1 MANIIS
7 NIRDFFSRPTRS
19 ELVELSR
26 ALRTKQGVRLSAM
39 LQQQTD
45 SLTKK
50 DVADWRA
57 AHQLAID
64 YENPSRVRLY
74 DIFADCVLD
83 AHLSGCIDQ
92 RKGKVLQKDFRLVDP
107 SGKEKTEATELL
119 QCEWFADF
127 LGLCLDSIY
136 WGPTLIQLGDVVRD
150 NGPMRFDGVEL
161 VPRKHVVPEY
171 SVLVRDPG
179 GDWRQGIPYREGDI
193 ANWCVEV
200 GKPRDLGLLL
210 KCAPSC
216 ISKKN
221 MLAYWDVF
229 GEIFGMPMRIARANT
244 LDDGERAKL
253 EAALDKMGAAQYI
266 VTTDGTEI
274 EIKESSRGDAYNV
287 YDKRVDRCN
296 SELSKVVLNQTMT
309 IDSGASLSQSEVHLE
324 IFERT
329 TAADAIMCAHIING
343 RLLPLMALH
352 GFPVKGLRFQWN
364 NAASYTPAEQREI
377 ERLLLE
383 YYEIPPEYFTDKYG
397 VTIDRPR
404 ETKTQPDRFFD

>member
-19 ELVELSR
+19 ELVALSR
-26 ALRTKQGVRLSAM
+26 VLSSKQGIKLSAM

-57 AHQLAID
+57 AHQMAID
-64 YENPSRVRLY
+64 YENPGRARLY
-74 DIFADCVLD
+74 DIYADCVLD
-83 AHLSGCIDQ
+83 AHLSGCIGQ
-92 RKGKVLQKDFRLVDP
+92 RKGKVLQKDFRLVDA
-107 SGKEKTEATELL
+107 SGKEKPEATELL

-127 LGLCLDSIY
+127 LSLCLDSIY

-150 NGPMRFDGVEL
+150 NGPLRFESVEL

-171 SVLVRDPG
+171 GVLVRDPG

-244 LDDGERAKL
+244 LDAAERANL

-296 SELSKVVLNQTMT
+296 SELSKAVLTQTMT

-324 IFERT
+324 IFNRT
-329 TAADAIMCAHIING
+329 TEADATMCAHIING
-343 RLLPLMALH
+343 RLLPLMVLH

-377 ERLLLE
+377 ERLILE
-383 YYEIPPEYFTDKYG
+383 YYEIPAEYFTDKYG

-404 ETKTQPDRFFD
+404 EAKTQPDRFFD

>member
-1 MANIIS
+1 MANLIS
-7 NIRDFFSRPTRS
+7 SIRDFFSRPTRS
-19 ELVELSR
+19 ELVALSR
-26 ALRTKQGVRLSAM
+26 ALNSKQGIKLSAM
-39 LQQQTD
+39 LQQQSD

-57 AHQLAID
+57 AHQMAID
-64 YENPSRVRLY
+64 YESPNRARLY
-74 DIFADCVLD
+74 DIYADCVLD
-83 AHLSGCIDQ
+83 AHLSGCIAQ
-92 RKGKVLQKDFRLVDP
+92 RKGKVLQKDFRLVDQN
-107 SGKEKTEATELL
+107 GKEKPEATELL
-119 QCEWFADF
+119 QSEWFADF
-127 LGLCLDSIY
+127 LNLCLDSIY

-171 SVLVRDPG
+171 GVLVRDPG

-200 GKPRDLGLLL
+200 GKPRNLGLLL

-244 LDDGERAKL
+244 LDAAERANL

-296 SELSKVVLNQTMT
+296 SELSKAVLTQTMT

-324 IFERT
+324 IFNRT
-329 TAADAIMCAHIING
+329 TEADATMCAHIING
-343 RLLPLMALH
+343 RLLPLMVLH

-377 ERLLLE
+377 ERLILE
-383 YYEIPPEYFTDKYG
+383 YYEIPAEYFTDKYG

-404 ETKTQPDRFFD
+404 EAKTQPDRFFD

>member
-1 MANIIS
+1 MANIIT
-7 NIRDFFSRPTRS
+7 NIRNLFSRPTRS
-19 ELVELSR
+19 ELVALSR
-26 ALRTKQGVRLSAM
+26 ALQSKQGIKVSAM
-39 LQQQTD
+39 LQQQSD

-57 AHQLAID
+57 AHQMAID
-64 YENPSRVRLY
+64 YESPNRCRLY
-74 DIFADCVLD
+74 DIYADCVLD
-83 AHLSGCIDQ
+83 AHLSGCIAQ
-92 RKGKVLQKDFRLVDP
+92 RKGKVLQKDFRLVDQ
-107 SGKEKTEATELL
+107 SGKEKPEATELL
-119 QCEWFADF
+119 QSEWFADF
-127 LGLCLDSIY
+127 LSLCLDSIY

-150 NGPMRFDGVEL
+150 NGPIRFDGVEL

-171 SVLVRDPG
+171 GVLVRDSG
-179 GDWRQGIPYREGDI
+179 GDWRQGMPYREGDI

-244 LDDGERAKL
+244 LDDAERARL
-253 EAALDKMGAAQYI
+253 ETALDRMGAAQYI

-287 YDKRVDRCN
+287 YDRRVDRCN

-309 IDSGASLSQSEVHLE
+309 IDSGSSLSQSEVHLE

-329 TAADAIMCAHIING
+329 TESDAIMCAHIVNG
-343 RLLPLMALH
+343 RLLPLMEMH

-364 NAASYTPAEQREI
+364 NAAAFSPAENRENL
-377 ERLLLE
+377 RLVLE
-383 YYEIPPEYFTDKYG
+383 YFNVPGEHITETLGIPVES
-397 VTIDRPR
+397 PR
-404 ETKTQPDRFFD
+404 EAKTQPDRFFD